1 MIHQLSLDEHTWWK
15 TRIWSNTLFSYNLF
29 YRLSISG
36 KSERIEDWR
45 KYIFYSRFMWV
56 KFADLQ
62 EKQYF
67 NFMYHLIWLW
77 LNPSIFLIFR
87 CRKTTFDL
95 FIYRNIVICNIKY
108 IQKVWVIKV
117 YKGFFPELNV
127 HIIHLNILC
136 TFFLSW
142 KITTAVRMCYCPLL
156 LVLRNFIYINIHQII
171 FWNNIFQHDTKNIQR
186 RKTHFIIKSL
196 WKFFRASLQ

>member
-1 MIHQLSLDEHTWWK
+1 MIHQLSLDKHTWWK

-45 KYIFYSRFMWV
+45 KYIFYSQFMWV

-87 CRKTTFDL
+87 CRKTTFNL
-95 FIYRNIVICNIKY
+95 FGYRKIVICNIKY
-108 IQKVWVIKV
+108 IQNVWVTI
-117 YKGFFPELNV
+117 NV
-127 HIIHLNILC
+127 HIIYLDILY
-136 TFFLSW
+136 TLFSSW
-142 KITTAVRMCYCPLL
+142 KIVTAVRMCYGPLL
-156 LVLRNFIYINIHQII
+156 LVRRNFIYINIHQII